1 VVYVDNDPIVLVHAR
16 ALMTSTPEGRTAYLD
31 ADLSDPEAILAS
43 AEVADVLDLN
53 QPVAL
58 SLIAVLHFFK
68 DAQDPHGIVARLLDA
83 LPSGSYLAL
92 SHATWDYTPQE
103 RYDALAPTINA
114 EGQNRDRAEF
124 AKFFTGLELVDP
136 GITLVSEWR
145 RNLDTD
151 GDTPDRMQISTYGAV
166 ARKP

>member
-1 VVYVDNDPIVLVHAR
+1 VTN
-16 ALMTSTPEGRTAYLD
+16 
-31 ADLSDPEAILAS
+31 
-43 AEVADVLDLN
+43 VLDLN

-68 DAQDPHGIVARLLDA
+68 DAQDPYRIVARLLDA

-114 EGQNRDRAEF
+114 EGQNRSHAEF

-145 RNLDTD
+145 REPGID
-151 GDTPDRMQISTYGAV
+151 GEAPERTQISTYGAV